1 MVPAPWKTVRSQYL
15 HSKPWLTIRQD
26 HVRLPNG
33 AEIEDFYVLE
43 YPTWVNA
50 LAITADEKIVLIR
63 QYRHALGEVHFELPA
78 GACDAQYDDWLAAAR
93 RELLEETGFG
103 GGDWEL
109 FMTLSVNAGTHTNLS
124 HTYLAKG
131 VKRLGEAS
139 LEPTEDIVVHLVD
152 RDELTRLVMEGG
164 IVQALHSAPIL
175 KYLLVSR

>member
-1 MVPAPWKTVRSQYL
+1 M
-15 HSKPWLTIRQD
+15 
-26 HVRLPNG
+26 
-33 AEIEDFYVLE
+33 
-43 YPTWVNA
+43 
-50 LAITADEKIVLIR
+50 
-63 QYRHALGEVHFELPA
+63 
-78 GACDAQYDDWLAAAR
+78 AAAR

-124 HTYLAKG
+124 HTYVAKG
-131 VKRLGEAS
+131 VERLGEAA

-152 RDELTRLVMEGG
+152 RDELTRLVMDGK